1 MPPGRRRYENQCK
14 DPPFATS
21 FFLAQ
26 APLALKGAKDGAPTE
41 PKQDQIPRAS
51 AALGM
56 TALKTKG
63 TERFFVRPGP
73 TQNDNGSDRDGSTGK
88 SACATLEGGAT
99 LKAKSRDQDPRR
111 TGESACTTDA
121 AWKAALQKPQGP
133 ASFL

>member
-1 MPPGRRRYENQCK
+1 MTRMPPGRRRYENQCK

-41 PKQDQIPRAS
+41 AKQDQIPRAS

-73 TQNDNGSDRDGSTGK
+73 TQNDNGSDGDGSTGR
-88 SACATLEGGAT
+88 SACATE
-99 LKAKSRDQDPRR
+99 
-111 TGESACTTDA
+111 A
-121 AWKAALQKPQGP
+121 AWKAALQKRQGP
-133 ASFL
+133 ATFL